1 MLEEIYYRIFE
12 IIMLGLLFTLFGL
25 YVGGKIARHKIV
37 EATIDD
43 LILKRFIKTKMVDGE
58 TEILQYDQN

>member
-1 MLEEIYYRIFE
+1 MSVELWIFTAYTT
-12 IIMLGLLFTLFGL
+12 GTLFGL
-25 YVGGKIARHKIV
+25 YVGGKIATHKIV

-43 LILKRFIKTKMVDGE
+43 LILKRFIKTKKVNGE